1 MKMFCGLLFL
11 LSGLVAF
18 IVGLLTFTQ
27 GYDYYICVTSGVL
40 GVVWFLFGSLVIGEK
55 V

>member
-11 LSGLVAF
+11 LSGLIAF

-27 GYDYYICVTSGVL
+27 GYDYHICVTSGVL
-40 GVVWFLFGSLVIGEK
+40 GVLWFSFGSLVIGEK